1 MAAEFGILGELQ
13 VTQDGVPYDLGPLRQ
28 RSLLARL
35 LVQADRPV
43 SSERLLEELWPDEQ
57 PEAARHRLH
66 VHVSRLRAALG
77 DERKRLV
84 NDATGY
90 RLRIEPGSLDAARFE
105 ALAAEGQGRL
115 AAGDPAAAAGRL
127 RSALGL
133 WRGPALV
140 EFADEPFAR
149 SEAARLDQLRLA
161 TCEDTFNAELALGLH
176 DQLIEELRRLT
187 LEQPYRETFW
197 EQLMLALFRAGRQA
211 DALRTFGEARMR
223 LVGDLGI
230 EPGPSLRLM
239 EQRIL
244 AHDQALALDLPA
256 ATTVPRRPAGPPGN
270 LPLQRTA
277 FIGREREL
285 AAAGELLA
293 GSRLLTV
300 TGAPGAGKTRLA
312 LQLARE
318 HGRRFPD
325 GTFFVSLASVSDARQ
340 LEPAAAAAL
349 EAAGVQGVADS
360 AVAGERRTSL
370 GDRLAGRRMLL
381 VLDNLEQI
389 AGAAAPIDDLL
400 EAAPEVTVLATSRA
414 PLGVPGEQEFPVPP
428 MRVPPADARA
438 EPATIG
444 TYDAVAL
451 LAARARAADPRF
463 EITTENASALA
474 GITIRLDG
482 LPLAIELGAGRLRAF
497 TPQGLLDR
505 LERRLALLTSGS
517 GGDDGRHH
525 TLRGAIAWSYG
536 LLAAEEQRLF
546 RRLGAFVAAFT
557 AAAAAAVTEQPLDE
571 TWMGIESLLTQS
583 LLYRPVDVGEARFAM
598 LPTLREFAL
607 EQLELAGELETTL
620 DRHAGHYLGLAEQ
633 SKGSPSGDRA
643 SEAMAVLLPELEE
656 IAVALRR
663 CAGGGDQELGL
674 RLATATW
681 RVWPAAG
688 RLVEGREWL
697 TRLLDGPRPDASVR
711 ADALVALAGLDYWQA
726 DFPAAMAAY
735 EQALELYRT
744 RGDRAAEAEVLSGMS
759 MTATWSGNPADGAR
773 LAASARTLFES
784 LGHRAQVGETLM
796 AEAFALFQDQEYAA
810 SRPLWEAALSVSRD
824 LGADAVAVTQL
835 AAIACIEHQA
845 GDADEATRIAL
856 DCLDQACALDNV
868 GLCVWMLDFVAA
880 FTVEDRPA
888 MAVRVAGAA
897 DALRT
902 ASGGGMPIED
912 LHIEPARTAAAGL
925 LEPAVLEQAW
935 AEGRAWSLPEA
946 IEAAHSLRSERIA

>member
-1 MAAEFGILGELQ
+1 MATEFGILGELQ
-13 VTQDGVPYDLGPLRQ
+13 VTQNGVPRDLGPLRQ

-43 SSERLLEELWPDEQ
+43 SSDLLVEELWPDEH

-66 VHVSRLRAALG
+66 VHVSRLRTALG
-77 DERKRLV
+77 DDRRSLV

-90 RLRIEPGSLDAARFE
+90 RLRIPKESLDAARFE
-105 ALAAEGQGRL
+105 ALAAEGQGKL
-115 AAGDPAAAAGRL
+115 AAGDPAASAGQL
-127 RSALGL
+127 RAALGL
-133 WRGPALV
+133 WRGPALM
-140 EFADEPFAR
+140 EFAAEPFAS

-161 TCEDTFNAELALGLH
+161 AYEDVFNAELALGLH
-176 DQLIEELRRLT
+176 GQLVEELRALT

-244 AHDQALALDLPA
+244 AHDQALALDVPA
-256 ATTVPRRPAGPPGN
+256 ATAVPDGPAKTPGN

-293 GSRLLTV
+293 ASRLLTL

-312 LQLARE
+312 LQLAGE
-318 HGRRFPD
+318 HRHRFPD
-325 GTFFVSLASVSDARQ
+325 GTFFVSLAGVSDARQ
-340 LEPAAAAAL
+340 LEPAASAAL
-349 EAAGVQGVADS
+349 EAAGAQGATDT
-360 AVAGERRTSL
+360 AGTAQHRGSL

-389 AGAAAPIDDLL
+389 AGAAGPIDDLL

-414 PLGVPGEQEFPVPP
+414 PLGIRGEQEFPVPP
-428 MRVPPADARA
+428 LRVPPADARA

-463 EITTENASALA
+463 EITAENASALA
-474 GITIRLDG
+474 GITRRLDG

-497 TPQGLLDR
+497 TPQDLLDR
-505 LERRLALLTSGS
+505 LERGLALLTSGVS
-517 GGDDGRHH
+517 GDDGRHH

-546 RRLGAFVAAFT
+546 RRLGSFVSAFT
-557 AAAAAAVTEQPLDE
+557 ADAAADVADQPLE
-571 TWMGIESLLTQS
+571 EAWAGIESLLTQS
-583 LLYRPVDVGEARFAM
+583 LLYRPVDVGVARFA
-598 LPTLREFAL
+598 LLQTLREFAF
-607 EQLELAGELETTL
+607 EQLELTGELEATL
-620 DRHAGHYLGLAEQ
+620 DRHARHYLGVAER
-633 SKGSPSGDRA
+633 SKRSPSGDRA
-643 SEAMAVLLPELEE
+643 NEATAILLPELEE

-663 CAGGGDQELGL
+663 CTGGGDRELGM
-674 RLATATW
+674 RLAAATW

-688 RLVEGREWL
+688 RVAEGREWL
-697 TRLLDGPRPDASVR
+697 TRLLDGPTPAAPLR

-726 DFPAAMAAY
+726 DFPAAMEAY
-735 EQALELYRT
+735 EEALQLYRT
-744 RGDRAAEAEVLSGMS
+744 AGDRAAEAEVLSGMS
-759 MTATWSGNPADGAR
+759 MTATWNGNPADGGR
-773 LAASARTLFES
+773 LAATARTLFES
-784 LGHRAQVGETLM
+784 LGARAQVGETLM
-796 AEAFALFQDQEYAA
+796 AEAFALFQEREYAA

-824 LGADAVAVTQL
+824 LGADALAVTQS

-856 DCLDQACALDNV
+856 DCLDQACGLDNV

-880 FTVEDRPA
+880 FTVVDQPA
-888 MAVRVAGAA
+888 TAVRVAGAA

-912 LHIEPARTAAAGL
+912 LHIEPARTAAIGL
-925 LEPAVLEQAW
+925 LDPAELEQAW
-935 AEGRAWSLPEA
+935 TEGRAWSLPEA
-946 IEAAHSLRSERIA
+946 IEAASALRSERVT